1 MKKLGIVL
9 ALLLLLAS
17 HAFAQDWQDDDGTGS
32 RYDCD
37 LVRELIAEYG
47 DQDFLQTSPNSFAT
61 LATFLDTLFPKC
73 LEKTADADSA
83 SETAAESDPGTT
95 VAIQVEAELK
105 LDKMYPFHDACL
117 ITLSDEDSSDLN
129 IYIASHRHESISV
142 AVYLPGE
149 TEPAPIASSDIHD
162 MQGLPYR
169 IDHVDVEELPA
180 GRYTI
185 DMTVDEDVYR
195 FEWLRALADH
205 ASVIVSCVGEEGP
218 TVLPQ
223 LQAEYLRKQEVAQA
237 SKESASAADPEIE
250 VFAELEA
257 DSVQIL
263 DNDCFIILTDRFDT
277 PFNVSVAGNGL
288 DMMSIDVF
296 LPAESEPAAIAATE
310 QDELSSGLPVRIEW
324 LAADHFPPGKYVID
338 AHIGEESYRL
348 EWLRDDDLDY
358 TIMLSCVRV
367 QDFEDAAEWLE
378 DGGIVE
384 LQEVDCRI
392 WTDTFDEDMNIVV
405 AAEDPEAI
413 EVDLFFPGASIPEK
427 TDGVERDEFE
437 DGIKYRAEWIVGDS
451 FPLGGYT
458 ITVHIDGKS
467 HQVIW
472 EREDDAYNLIFV
484 HCEGIGEDAES

>member
-1 MKKLGIVL
+1 MKNFGLVVGI
-9 ALLLLLAS
+9 LLILAS
-17 HAFAQDWQDDDGTGS
+17 NAFAQDWQDDDSTGS

-47 DQDFLQTSPNSFAT
+47 DKDLLQTSPNSFAT

-73 LEKTADADSA
+73 LEKTAGADSA
-83 SETAAESDPGTT
+83 SETAAEAESETT

-105 LDKMYPFHDACL
+105 QDKMYPFHDACL

-129 IYIASHRHESISV
+129 VYIASHRHDSISV

-149 TEPAPIASSDIHD
+149 TDPAPIASSDIQD
-162 MQGLPYR
+162 MQGVPYR
-169 IDHVDVEELPA
+169 VDYVDVQEIPA

-205 ASVIVSCVGEEGP
+205 ASVIVSCVGEDGP
-218 TVLPQ
+218 TILPQ
-223 LQAEYLRKQEVAQA
+223 LQAEYLRKREAAQA
-237 SKESASAADPEIE
+237 ATDSVFAAEPEIE
-250 VFAELEA
+250 VFAVLDA
-257 DSVQIL
+257 DSVQVL
-263 DNDCFIILTDRFDT
+263 DNDCFIIITDRFDT

-288 DMMSIDVF
+288 DMMSIDVY
-296 LPAESEPAAIAATE
+296 LPAESEPAAVAETE
-310 QDELSSGLPVRIEW
+310 HDELSSGIPVRIEW
-324 LAADHFPPGKYVID
+324 LAADQFPTGKYVID

-348 EWLRDDDLDY
+348 EWLRDDDIDY
-358 TIMLSCVRV
+358 TLMLSCIRV
-367 QDFEDAAEWLE
+367 QDFEDDLEWLD

-413 EVDLFFPGASIPEK
+413 EVDLFLPGGSIPKK

-458 ITVHIDGKS
+458 ITLHIEGKS
-467 HQVIW
+467 YPVIW
-472 EREDDAYNLIFV
+472 ERKDDAYNLIFV
-484 HCEGIGEDAES
+484 HCEGIGLDAES